1 MAIGST
7 SPFDHNVFA
16 AASGLTSS
24 PWAKQPNHSYIHKA
38 ETQTFN
44 APATPTPSAP
54 TTPKKRWKKVH
65 STTAT
70 TNPVPANGKVDGKT
84 AFKFTTKYCSRPST
98 STKGYTVCPD
108 VDSLFRGKTY
118 RSTKSGAGK
127 LVPAKGYRL
136 TGAMYVP
143 TGKTWKGWKGNYSN
157 PATGESATH
166 DGRTIRFTIAGSG
179 SKIEFDV
186 DGKHGSYG
194 NSITFS
200 NGVNRG
206 WDYPNETI
214 TIAIWSVDKEEQYCT
229 EPQYMVGSFTKP
241 NMCKSR
247 GCKQSAYTEYTPLDV
262 ISMSSLCKTCKNTG
276 GTGYTVDKNCKMI
289 ATAGY
294 IIKNGE
300 AMKRG
305 CTNQNYDE
313 YESGVYSDSS
323 YCKTCKDKGGTGY
336 TVGADCKRIA
346 KPGYRMEGNVAKTVG
361 CQDATYAQYDSAS
374 QIGDS
379 SLCLTCKQ
387 GLVSRDGKCKKPGC
401 TDTNATNYDNN
412 AEFDNGSCTCG
423 TGFAKDPNSL
433 KCVVSGCTDKGD
445 TAYNSKAVIHS
456 AAACSGTCKSG
467 YEIQNGK
474 CVIPAKQGCM
484 DSDAD
489 NYDSEAAVDD
499 GSCTYSCGDEN
510 RVTTDKGTCG
520 DTCNDGYSLVNG
532 VCEEI
537 VEEPDDD
544 ALEPAN
550 GDTPDDTTDDT
561 PTTGDVGPAPAGE
574 AKKSPTGLIIGGVAV
589 VAVLGIMMMRKK
601 APAAAE
607 WYGY

>member
-1 MAIGST
+1 MAIGSS
-7 SPFDHNVFA
+7 SPFDHNAFA
-16 AASGLTSS
+16 AASGLTAS
-24 PWAKQPNHSYIHKA
+24 PWAKQPNHSYIHKPVMQA

-44 APATPTPSAP
+44 ATPVAPSTPT
-54 TTPKKRWKKVH
+54 KKWESVHKTGKGVNVPIIRNNYIYTIVPGGAKKKAALFKTY
-65 STTAT
+65 SSAT
-70 TNPVPANGKVDGKT
+70 TKRVTNGYTELENNSVAKSGGARVIPANGFRLQGAVYFPSGVNSWEGDQSNSATGEYATKSGKEIRFNIIG
-84 AFKFTTKYCSRPST
+84 AGSWIQ
-98 STKGYTVCPD
+98 VD
-108 VDSLFRGKTY
+108 VDSEHKGFGN
-118 RSTKSGAGK
+118 SVK
-127 LVPAKGYRL
+127 LSNGAKGGWGKPNQTVTIKIWNIYYQVDTCPTGRYL
-136 TGAMYVP
+136 TG
-143 TGKTWKGWKGNYSN
+143 GK
-157 PATGESATH
+157 
-166 DGRTIRFTIAGSG
+166 
-179 SKIEFDV
+179 
-186 DGKHGSYG
+186 
-194 NSITFS
+194 
-200 NGVNRG
+200 
-206 WDYPNETI
+206 
-214 TIAIWSVDKEEQYCT
+214 
-229 EPQYMVGSFTKP
+229 
-241 NMCKSR
+241 CKSK
-247 GCKQSAYTEYTPLDV
+247 GCKNNKYTQYTSLDV
-262 ISMSSLCKTCKNTG
+262 ISTPALCTTCKDSG
-276 GTGYTVDKNCKMI
+276 GTGYTTDSNCNKV
-289 ATAGY
+289 AKAGY
-294 IIKNGE
+294 IIKNGVVK
-300 AMKRG
+300 KRG

-423 TGFAKDPNSL
+423 TGFAKDPDSL

-537 VEEPDDD
+537 VEVPDEP
-544 ALEPAN
+544 ALEEN
-550 GDTPDDTTDDT
+550 GDTTVDTTVT
-561 PTTGDVGPAPAGE
+561 TQTTGDVGPAPAGE
-574 AKKSPTGLIIGGVAV
+574 AKKPPTGLIIGGVV
-589 VAVLGIMMMRKK
+589 VVGLLGFMMMRKK